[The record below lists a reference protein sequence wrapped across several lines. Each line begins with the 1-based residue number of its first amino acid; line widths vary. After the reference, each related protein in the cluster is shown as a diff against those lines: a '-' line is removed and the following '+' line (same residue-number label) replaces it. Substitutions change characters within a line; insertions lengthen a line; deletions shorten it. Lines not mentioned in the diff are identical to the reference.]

1 MAVSYKGVVSP
12 TNAPRLPISP
22 TEYNQ
27 RFTDQLLNVLRLYFG
42 TIDNF
47 TQVITSGSGSSAL
60 RFPYGA
66 FQSTATQTA
75 TVNTA
80 TLLTFNQTDF
90 TNDITMVS
98 GSKIHVASPGI
109 YNLQF
114 SVQVENTDTADQDV
128 SIWLRQGSGSGA
140 ATDIAGSTGL
150 ISVPGK
156 HGTTPGHAINGW
168 NYYISMAAD
177 DYIQIYW
184 STTNITVSIAAYPAT
199 TLPTRPS
206 TASAVATL
214 SFVSA
219 L

>member
-1 MAVSYKGVVSP
+1 MATAYKSVVAP

-47 TQVITSGSGSSAL
+47 TQVITSGTGASAL

-66 FQSTATQTA
+66 FQDTTTQTA
-75 TVNTA
+75 TANTA
-80 TLLTFNQTDF
+80 TAITFNTVDF
-90 TNDITMVS
+90 ANGVTIAS
-98 GSKIHVASPGI
+98 GSKIHVANPGI
-109 YNLQF
+109 YNFQF
-114 SVQVENTDTADQDV
+114 SVQVANTDTADQDI
-128 SIWLRQGSGSGA
+128 SIWLRQGNDGGTS
-140 ATDIAGSTGL
+140 TDIVGSAGL

-156 HGTTPGHAINGW
+156 HGTTPGHNISGW

-177 DYIQIYW
+177 DYIQVFW
-184 STTNITVSIAAYPAT
+184 STTNVSVAIEAYAAGTSPI
-199 TLPTRPS
+199 RPS